1 MMKLKQELV
10 NAAKT
15 LLKEKSLKDD
25 VKAANDIERIEEILN
40 EPIMTVTLYNKA
52 VRLDQKLIK
61 NYPEITDLCSAADA
75 MQNVLGIRSERRI
88 GQPEDIVKQDLITDM
103 FGIYASVLLKHQII
117 DCIKEFIDS
126 VG

>member
-1 MMKLKQELV
+1 MKLKPELV
-10 NAAKT
+10 TMEKT

-40 EPIMTVTLYNKA
+40 EPILTDTLYNKT
-52 VRLDQKLIK
+52 VILDQKLIE
-61 NYPEITDLCSAADA
+61 NYPEITELCSAADA
-75 MQNVLGIRSERRI
+75 MQKVLGIRSERRI
-88 GQPEDIVKQDLITDM
+88 SQLEDIVKQDLITDM

-126 VG
+126 VE

>member
-1 MMKLKQELV
+1 MKLKQELV

-75 MQNVLGIRSERRI
+75 MQNVLRIRSERRI